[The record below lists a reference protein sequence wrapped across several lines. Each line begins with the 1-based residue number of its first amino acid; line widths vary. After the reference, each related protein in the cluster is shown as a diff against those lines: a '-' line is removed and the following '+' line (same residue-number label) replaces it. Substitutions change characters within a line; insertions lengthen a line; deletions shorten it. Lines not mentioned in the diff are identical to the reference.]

1 MPQKILTLTSELQD
15 VSPKLLFPILQTL
28 EFSAGSIRA
37 VHLLYFLRLKTYVTY
52 LAALYL
58 SETNKELKKLKI
70 DFERIY
76 FEVTFYFTRNIAILP
91 IKILTPSKVKG
102 TRYK

>member
-37 VHLLYFLRLKTYVTY
+37 VHLLYFLGLKTYVPY
-52 LAALYL
+52 LAVLYL
-58 SETNKELKKLKI
+58 SETNTELKKVKNGLWTNLFWSYVLLYSKH
-70 DFERIY
+70 R
-76 FEVTFYFTRNIAILP
+76 YFTNKNTNT
-91 IKILTPSKVKG
+91 IKS
-102 TRYK
+102 